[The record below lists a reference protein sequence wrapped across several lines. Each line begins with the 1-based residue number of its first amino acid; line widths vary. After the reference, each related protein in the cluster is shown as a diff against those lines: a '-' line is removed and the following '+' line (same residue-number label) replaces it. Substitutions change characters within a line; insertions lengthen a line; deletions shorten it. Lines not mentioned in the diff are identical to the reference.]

1 MPYKE
6 LLDAEKAIETLFKV
20 IEDEELFDT
29 NQPSRLS
36 GVMARLSY
44 FNHIIGRYI
53 SRLQGAYRGKRAE
66 VYNEYMAQDGKKV
79 VTHAKQKAE
88 EASLDLEQQ
97 YDHYHQLHED
107 TQTFI
112 NVCQTHLRILGLEAQ
127 SKL

>member
-6 LLDAEKAIETLFKV
+6 LLEAEKAIETLFKV

-66 VYNEYMAQDGKKV
+66 VYNKYMATTEKKV
-79 VTHAKQKAE
+79 VTHAKQMAE
-88 EASLDLEQQ
+88 EAALELEEQ
-97 YDHYHQLHED
+97 YDHYNQLHDD
-107 TQTFI
+107 TATFI

>member
-1 MPYKE
+1 MVYKE
-6 LLDAEKAIETLFKV
+6 LIEAEKAIETLFKV

-44 FNHIIGRYI
+44 FNTVIGKYI
-53 SRLQGAYRGKRAE
+53 ARLQGAYRVKRAA
-66 VYNEYMAQDGKKV
+66 VYNESIANDPKKV

-88 EASLDLEQQ
+88 EAGLELEQD
-97 YDHYHQLHED
+97 YDHYSQLHD
-107 TQTFI
+107 DVQTFV